1 VRRDVADDEGGR
13 EAYDA
18 GSSSDP
24 DTVVY
29 RISGAF
35 FFGAASTVGAVLD
48 RIAGRHKNFVLDCS
62 GVPFLDSTAAN
73 VLEGAVRKARRAGV
87 RVFVTGASPQMRR
100 LLVAHGVKPPLVRYK
115 ATIERCSGQPAPAD
129 QLKPGGRMKGAHQQV
144 HRGHAAER
152 RCGNG
157 RAEHFRGSAAWHGGE
172 QRHDGEGR
180 GRRQGQP
187 VGCPRLDVPAG
198 RGLAGSATDL
208 AHGLAPASWFRNAAS
223 PASEISTHFLSGAA
237 LVT

>member
-1 VRRDVADDEGGR
+1 MVEKDAFRALIRSSAGDALVLLVTFLLVIFRDLTEGILVGFVLGAVLFIDRMGKTIVVNEDVPMVRRDVADHEGGR

-115 ATIERCSGQPAPAD
+115 ATIERALEQARSENRQPMPA
-129 QLKPGGRMKGAHQQV
+129 
-144 HRGHAAER
+144 
-152 RCGNG
+152 
-157 RAEHFRGSAAWHGGE
+157 
-172 QRHDGEGR
+172 
-180 GRRQGQP
+180 
-187 VGCPRLDVPAG
+187 
-198 RGLAGSATDL
+198 
-208 AHGLAPASWFRNAAS
+208 
-223 PASEISTHFLSGAA
+223 
-237 LVT
+237 